1 MKFWTLDRCTVPE
14 VQTKYQNIYIY
25 IQNLILQF
33 RTEHMETQSG
43 NKKEIMTSWENVIL
57 SNYKKRQ
64 VIHSFIDSS
73 QLAW

>member
-14 VQTKYQNIYIY
+14 VQTKYQNIYIYIY

-43 NKKEIMTSWENVIL
+43 NKKEIMTS
-57 SNYKKRQ
+57 
-64 VIHSFIDSS
+64 
-73 QLAW
+73 